1 MRTRGAEDQW
11 RHYRT
16 ACPIETRYSNLCS
29 NDSEPAL
36 SSGTGRQAEI
46 FGFRFSQGATV
57 VRNGGSTV
65 VWINSYQQIA
75 PIGW

>member
-11 RHYRT
+11 RHNRT
-16 ACPIETRYSNLCS
+16 ACPIETRYSNQSS
-29 NDSEPAL
+29 NDSAAL
-36 SSGTGRQAEI
+36 SPGTGRQAEI